1 MGYESRLFIANASK
15 VSYDT
20 DAPKQAETIA
30 VYDCCVMSPV
40 FVKRFDKPVD
50 FTLYG
55 CESGRITEDKY
66 GKPLMYATLDETIA
80 CLERYASEQHYR
92 RVAPILG
99 LLKAFKEN
107 EKEWDNIV
115 VVHYG
120 Y

>member
-1 MGYESRLFIANASK
+1 MGYESRLFIVNTSK
-15 VSYDT
+15 VSYDA

-50 FTLYG
+50 FALYG
-55 CESGRITEDKY
+55 CESNRITEDKY
-66 GKPLMYATLDETIA
+66 GEPLKYATLDETIA

-99 LLKAFKEN
+99 LLKTFKEN